1 MAITKKI
8 KSAYFCSQC
17 GAEHPKW
24 QGQCR
29 ECNAWNSLIEEKVT
43 TKKGQTAKVTD
54 SVKKR
59 IPEIEMS
66 QSFGYKSGI
75 DEFDRVLGGHLLPGM
90 TILIGGEPGIG
101 KSTLILQA
109 AEAYSKLGLQVLYV
123 TGEESLSQL
132 KLRSNRLQVHGE
144 NITAINTTSLEE
156 IHQIIS
162 KEHYQI
168 ILVDSIQTISSSTL
182 DSPPGTVGQIRE
194 VAHQLIL
201 SAKANNISL

>member
-144 NITAINTTSLEE
+144 NIDRKS
-156 IHQIIS
+156 
-162 KEHYQI
+162 
-168 ILVDSIQTISSSTL
+168 V
-182 DSPPGTVGQIRE
+182 V
-194 VAHQLIL
+194 
-201 SAKANNISL
+201 